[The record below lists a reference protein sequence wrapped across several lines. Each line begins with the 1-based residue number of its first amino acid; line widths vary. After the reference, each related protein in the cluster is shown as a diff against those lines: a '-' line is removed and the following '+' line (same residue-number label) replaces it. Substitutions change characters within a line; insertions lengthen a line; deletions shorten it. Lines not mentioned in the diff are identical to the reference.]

1 MNEGESDFWC
11 HLLKCKVKAICEGV
25 SKVEIKQSL
34 YVEMRKKMIEKWKWG
49 HLCLKKWK
57 WGQNCQT
64 SWNEEKRDEDSSHL
78 WIYCV
83 IWLEPQQQRL
93 VHRDYFRRDLGD
105 GILYSGA
112 ITFFWYQDY
121 GINNTYLVWWW
132 KWLKEPYFRRIFRK
146 TGQSRHIP
154 RKPKKTELE
163 CEKSSKNKNFNPKEV
178 TDNFGSKTKCNN
190 CVDE

>member
-1 MNEGESDFWC
+1 
-11 HLLKCKVKAICEGV
+11 
-25 SKVEIKQSL
+25 
-34 YVEMRKKMIEKWKWG
+34 MIEKWKWG
-49 HLCLKKWK
+49 HLCLKKVKVRTRLSNKLK
-57 WGQNCQT
+57 WGKKN
-64 SWNEEKRDEDSSHL
+64 SRDEASSHL